1 MPLKISERNAYTG
14 QEQIWI
20 KYIVHL
26 ALVKRLVM
34 QEITLEIKYDEYESI
49 THLPEKDN
57 VLIMKARDAVKNAYA
72 PYSGFRVGAAVQ
84 LGNGVIVTGNNQ
96 ENAAYP
102 SGLCAERT
110 ALFYASSQYP
120 NIPIIAI
127 AISTLNGTATPPD
140 IAKPCGACR
149 QVMAEYEDIAG
160 KPLRIMLDSFDRV
173 LVLNGIDSLLPL
185 RFKKEDVK

>member
-1 MPLKISERNAYTG
+1 MR
-14 QEQIWI
+14 
-20 KYIVHL
+20 
-26 ALVKRLVM
+26 
-34 QEITLEIKYDEYESI
+34 EITLRIKFTEYESLSY
-49 THLPEKDN
+49 LPQQDSD
-57 VLIMKARDAVKNAYA
+57 LIGKAREAAKNAYA

-84 LGNGVIVTGNNQ
+84 LGNGLVITGSNQ

-110 ALFYASSQYP
+110 ALFYASAQYP
-120 NIPIIAI
+120 NIPIVAL
-127 AISTLNGTATPPD
+127 AVSTINGTATPSE

-160 KPLRIMLDSFDRV
+160 SPLKIILDSQDKIIV
-173 LVLNGIDSLLPL
+173 INGIDNLLPL